1 MSARTF
7 RVIVRGAFAD
17 LTAEQRAELAAHA
30 AEHEPL
36 RAAFTSEGT
45 LTYEIDARPFFTF
58 RFEITVDVDTA
69 AGTNIESA
77 AVAARGETRAL
88 AWLDEHGYR
97 HKHLTSRADE
107 VPQAP
112 PGARARREQRRNQ
125 RA

>member
-17 LTAEQRAELAAHA
+17 LTAEQRAGLAAHA

-36 RAAFTSEGT
+36 RAAFTPDGT

-58 RFEITVDVDTA
+58 RFEIAADTDTEA
-69 AGTNIESA
+69 A

-88 AWLDEHGYR
+88 AWLDERGYR
-97 HKHLTSRADE
+97 HKHLMSRADE
-107 VPQAP
+107 VPQTP

>member
-17 LTAEQRAELAAHA
+17 LTAEQRADLAAHA

-36 RAAFTSEGT
+36 CAAFTPEGT

-58 RFEITVDVDTA
+58 RFEITADA
-69 AGTNIESA
+69 EAA
-77 AVAARGETRAL
+77 AVAARGETRVL
-88 AWLDEHGYR
+88 AWLDERGYR

-107 VPQAP
+107 VPQTP